1 MITSKSNALIKRIRS
16 LSDKKFRDE
25 FGLFVV
31 EGVKSVNEAIN
42 SSLEVSV
49 IVGTEKGLSAISSG
63 GEKIEQVSEEVFL
76 SISGE
81 KSPQGVLAVVNK
93 PKAISPFSGNR
104 AILLDGV
111 SDPANVGAII
121 RTAAAVGITG
131 VFAVGSCADPFS
143 PKSVRASMGG
153 IFKINYRETEYSK
166 ISEEIGL
173 PLIVADMGGENIFN
187 FSVPEKFC
195 LVIGNEGKGVS
206 QTLKSNADY
215 TVSIPMENGVESL
228 NAAVSA
234 GILMYLLK
242 NS

>member
-1 MITSKSNALIKRIRS
+1 MITSKQNSLIKRIRS
-16 LSDKKFRDE
+16 LSDKKNRDRE
-25 FGLFVV
+25 GLYLV
-31 EGVKSVNEAIN
+31 EGIKSVKEAIK
-42 SSLEVSV
+42 SSHSV
-49 IVGTEKGLSAISSG
+49 YMVVGTEKGLSGLDTKDLSL
-63 GEKIEQVSEEVFL
+63 ETVSEEVFL

-81 KSPQGVLAVVNK
+81 KTPQGVIAVVNK
-93 PKAISPFSGNR
+93 PKAILPFSGNC

-121 RTAAAVGITG
+121 RTAAAVGITD

-153 IFKINYRETEYSK
+153 IFKVNYRETEYSK

-195 LVIGNEGKGVS
+195 LIIGNEGKGVS
-206 QTLKSNADY
+206 ETLKCKADY